1 VLSRPGTA
9 RPRALQGRG
18 PCRATGVSFETV
30 ATLTFTIP
38 PELDFAKTVEDGTEQ
53 DELESFARGDAP
65 YSGEWIGVD
74 GGRLIRRDAVVSV
87 HIAEPGEVTYGL
99 GVIE

>member
-1 VLSRPGTA
+1 M
-9 RPRALQGRG
+9 
-18 PCRATGVSFETV
+18 

-38 PELDFAKTVEDGTEQ
+38 PELFFAKTVADGTEQ
-53 DELESFARGDAP
+53 DEVASFARGHAP
-65 YSGEWIGVD
+65 YSGEWIEVD
-74 GGRLIRRDAVVSV
+74 DDRWIRRDAIVSV